1 MAQQSSSN
9 MKVIVL
15 AVISIILLAS
25 TVGALALYFPT
36 QSQLTEKDNTIT
48 SLQSD
53 ISSLQDQLDA
63 ANAYKSQ
70 VTTLQT
76 QNQNL
81 QDEWDELNATVYEYS
96 SELSDM
102 EAITQLTTYGTMYS
116 NASFDLA
123 ANSTK
128 ILYSNTVN
136 YAGYVVVD
144 ATSNVTS
151 TYATVSYSYT
161 YGGTDYD
168 FAYNQTLGK
177 DNTVI
182 FAILPGIVTVTIGC
196 ENEADSVVAVVYYYY

>member
-15 AVISIILLAS
+15 AVISVILLAS
-25 TVGALALYFPT
+25 TVGALALYLPT
-36 QSQLTEKDNTIT
+36 QSQLTEKENTIA

-53 ISSLQDQLDA
+53 VSSLQDQLDT
-63 ANAYKSQ
+63 ANAYKAQ
-70 VTTLQT
+70 VTSLQA
-76 QNQNL
+76 QNQEL
-81 QDEWDELNATVYEYS
+81 QDEWDTLNATVYEYS

-102 EAITQLTTYGTMYS
+102 EKITQLSTYGTMYS

-123 ANSTK
+123 ANNTK
-128 ILYSNTVN
+128 TLYSNTIN

-151 TYATVSYSYT
+151 TYATVSYAYT
-161 YGGTDYD
+161 YGGTDYA

-177 DNTVI
+177 DNTGI
-182 FAILPGIVTVTIGC
+182 FAVLPGIVTVTVGC
-196 ENEADSVVAVVYYYY
+196 ENEADNVVAVVYYYY

>member
-1 MAQQSSSN
+1 

-25 TVGALALYFPT
+25 TVGALALYLPT
-36 QSQLTEKDNTIT
+36 QSQLTEKENTIA

-53 ISSLQDQLDA
+53 VSSLQDQLDT
-63 ANAYKSQ
+63 ANAYKAQ
-70 VTTLQT
+70 VTSLQA
-76 QNQNL
+76 QNQEL
-81 QDEWDELNATVYEYS
+81 QDEWDTLNATVYEYS

-102 EAITQLTTYGTMYS
+102 EKITQLSTYGTMYS

-123 ANSTK
+123 ANNTK
-128 ILYSNTVN
+128 TLYSNTIN

-151 TYATVSYSYT
+151 TYATVSYAYT
-161 YGGTDYD
+161 YGGTDYA

-177 DNTVI
+177 DNTGI
-182 FAILPGIVTVTIGC
+182 FAVLPGIVTVTVGC
-196 ENEADSVVAVVYYYY
+196 ENEADNVVAVVYYYY

>member
-9 MKVIVL
+9 IKVIVL

-25 TVGALALYFPT
+25 TVGALALYLPT
-36 QSQLTEKDNTIT
+36 QSQLTEKENVIA
-48 SLQSD
+48 SLQSEA
-53 ISSLQDQLDA
+53 SSLQDQLDA

-70 VTTLQT
+70 VSSLQT

-81 QDEWDELNATVYEYS
+81 QDQWDELNATVYEYS
-96 SELSDM
+96 SQLSDM
-102 EAITQLTTYGTMYS
+102 EKITSLNTYGTMYT

-128 ILYSNTVN
+128 ILYSNTIN

-144 ATSNVTS
+144 AASNVTS

-161 YGGTDYD
+161 YGGTDYS
-168 FAYNQTLGK
+168 FAYNQTIGK
-177 DNTVI
+177 DNTVL
-182 FAILPGIVTVTIGC
+182 FAVLPGIVTVTIGC
-196 ENEADSVVAVVYYYY
+196 ENEADNVIAAVYYYY

>member
-9 MKVIVL
+9 TKVIVL

-25 TVGALALYFPT
+25 TVGALALYLPT
-36 QSQLTEKDNTIT
+36 QSQLTEKENTIT
-48 SLQSD
+48 ALQSD
-53 ISSLQDQLDA
+53 VSSLQDQLEA

-70 VTTLQT
+70 VSSLQT

-96 SELSDM
+96 SELVDM
-102 EAITQLTTYGTMYS
+102 EKITSLSTYGTMYA
-116 NASFDLA
+116 NASFDLD

-161 YGGTDYD
+161 YSGTSYS

-182 FAILPGIVTVTIGC
+182 FAVLPGIVTVTIGC
-196 ENEADSVVAVVYYYY
+196 ENEADNVVAAAYYYY